1 MHSTPKTLATPLALA
16 LILALLPP
24 VLSGCSGEDLK
35 KQLEQKNQLLAAQE
49 GEIKK
54 LKEDMAARDLD
65 LKNQC
70 EQRIQKL
77 TAQNKHQVDALNA
90 RVAELSRKKE
100 QDRSQ
105 KAEPDKSKSK
115 SRR

>member
-1 MHSTPKTLATPLALA
+1 MKSTPPALA
-16 LILALLPP
+16 LLVLAAALALG
-24 VLSGCSGEDLK
+24 GCSGEDLK
-35 KQLEQKNQLLAAQE
+35 KQVEQKNQLLAAQE
-49 GEIKK
+49 GEIRK

-90 RVAELSRKKE
+90 RIAELTRKKE
-100 QDRSQ
+100 QDKAH
-105 KAEPDKSKSK
+105 KAEPEKSKSK